1 MKAGCAAQKLQFEA
15 HGKRDVV
22 ADFDGGRMTSDGG
35 GLLLREANCCLGDL
49 MARLGQCVSDFRQQG
64 PVEHT
69 ATDLTAS
76 GSARAHRAGQQ
87 AEARPG
93 GIAERYHRD
102 IVHDV
107 HRANEASRRRMIN
120 R

>member
-49 MARLGQCVSDFRQQG
+49 MARLGSAAGQCGDLEAFRAG
-64 PVEHT
+64 PPSI
-69 ATDLTAS
+69 ATTGSTGRRL
-76 GSARAHRAGQQ
+76 GSAS
-87 AEARPG
+87 ARTRG
-93 GIAERYHRD
+93 SAATG
-102 IVHDV
+102 
-107 HRANEASRRRMIN
+107 S
-120 R
+120 